1 MKLCPVNEL
10 VNQNFNLIFIN
21 SLQQFWHTT
30 KRFQCIGEPKKQNLL
45 LFIKDCK
52 ITYTDKNNR
61 TFEATS
67 GDIVYTPIGS
77 EYIVHLTD
85 FQNNNSHTVGINFL
99 LFSEMGEP
107 VVIFDD
113 IHVFRGLQNQIFDTL
128 FHQTLH
134 NDVSK
139 NALRSR
145 ILLMEI
151 LLQLSSK
158 ELQKSVPDAIA
169 CGIQYLH
176 DNVEENASISAL
188 AKYCCVSE
196 VYFRKQFKKYMG
208 ITPSEYRNALRLE
221 RACSYLKYGDISVQ
235 EISDTLGYFTVSHF
249 IKQFK
254 DAYGFSPLQY
264 RKANRH

>member
-10 VNQNFNLIFIN
+10 INQNFNPIFIN

-30 KRFQCIGEPKKQNLL
+30 KRFQCIGEPKKQNLF

-61 TFEATS
+61 TFEATN

-85 FQNNNSHTVGINFL
+85 FQNDNSHTVGINFL
-99 LFSEMGEP
+99 LFDQVGEP
-107 VVIFDD
+107 VVLFDD
-113 IHVFRGLQNQIFDTL
+113 IYVFRGLQNHIFDTL

-134 NDVSK
+134 DDVSK
-139 NALRSR
+139 NIVRNR
-145 ILLMEI
+145 IILMEI
-151 LLQLSSK
+151 LSQLSSK
-158 ELQKSVPDAIA
+158 DLKKTVPGSIA
-169 CGIQYLH
+169 RGIQYMH

-188 AKYCCVSE
+188 AKHCYVSE

-221 RACSYLKYGDISVQ
+221 RACSYLNYGDISVQ
-235 EISDTLGYFTVSHF
+235 EISDTLGYSTVSHF

-254 DAYGFSPLQY
+254 EAYGLSPLQY
-264 RKANRH
+264 RKASRH